1 MRTAYIIARTPVDV
15 AREVEAQLISGCS
28 RFVLRE
34 LDGGGMIDL
43 ERLGAARYAAG
54 LQAEVG
60 LEGQSSPAGE
70 SVGTSS
76 AAGTR

>member
-1 MRTAYIIARTPVDV
+1 MNSTYITARAPADV
-15 AREVEAQLISGCS
+15 AREVEVHYEAGCR
-28 RFVLRE
+28 RFLVHE

-54 LQAEVG
+54 LQAEVV
-60 LEGQSSPAGE
+60 LDGQSSRAGE
-70 SVGTSS
+70 SVGTSA